1 MSLTYAIITGF
12 LAAVAHVLSGPDHLA
27 AVAPFAVRSSGRSW
41 RIGLFWGL
49 GHLSGMFMI
58 GILFTLL
65 QDFPPLELIS
75 SYSEA
80 LVGFVL
86 LGIGVWALYR
96 AYFPRASHVHLADHH
111 HEHRKKAH
119 IATFSIGSLHGLAGV
134 AHFILFIP
142 VLGFENRPQAM
153 SYILGFAAGTVVA
166 MIAFT
171 YLLGHIKRLAG
182 NKRGDNFMK
191 TLRLVSG
198 MAAIGVGIYWIT
210 IL

>member
-1 MSLTYAIITGF
+1 MSLAYAIFAGF
-12 LAAVAHVLSGPDHLA
+12 MAAAAHVFSGPDHLA
-27 AVAPFAVRSSGRSW
+27 AVAPFSVGNSGRSW

-49 GHLSGMFMI
+49 GHLSGMLVI

-80 LVGFVL
+80 LVGVVL
-86 LGIGVWALYR
+86 LGIGIWAIYR
-96 AYFPRASHVHLADHH
+96 AYFPKVISGHISDHH

-134 AHFILFIP
+134 AHFILFLP
-142 VLGFENRPQAM
+142 VLGFNNRSQAVF
-153 SYILGFAAGTVVA
+153 YILGFALGTVAA

-171 YLLGHIKRLAG
+171 YFLGHLNFFRGNGKRE
-182 NKRGDNFMK
+182 DFMK
-191 TLRLVSG
+191 WLRLVTG
-198 MAAIGVGIYWIT
+198 IAAIGVGIYWIWAN
-210 IL
+210 